1 MFLIVNC
8 YFVGRGCPLLVSN
21 LSCIAVVFVLYWC
34 RICPVLLTP
43 YSRQVDHFT
52 PSFMREARVTI
63 LRAKNGNEV
72 AVSFAR
78 ATPSTVIMYHVNL
91 EQLGQFRYCATH

>member
-8 YFVGRGCPLLVSN
+8 YFVGHGCPLLVSN
-21 LSCIAVVFVLYWC
+21 LSSIAVVFVLYWC

-52 PSFMREARVTI
+52 SSFMRVAGVTI
-63 LRAKNGNEV
+63 LGAENGNEI
-72 AVSFAR
+72 AVSLAR
-78 ATPSTVIMYHVNL
+78 ATPSTVIMYYVNL
-91 EQLGQFRYCATH
+91 EQLG

>member
-8 YFVGRGCPLLVSN
+8 YFVGHGCPLLVSY
-21 LSCIAVVFVLYWC
+21 LSSIAVVFVLYWC

-43 YSRQVDHFT
+43 HSRQVDYLT
-52 PSFMREARVTI
+52 ASFMRVAGVTI
-63 LRAKNGNEV
+63 IGAENGNEV
-72 AVSFAR
+72 AVSLAR